1 MDVFNEERV
10 ILKMATQTQLEEIK
24 KDLYIIKNSRYGK
37 EIKDAIFDSIC
48 HLANIKPE
56 SISTSKDD

>member
-1 MDVFNEERV
+1 
-10 ILKMATQTQLEEIK
+10 MATQAQLEEIK

-56 SISTSKDD
+56 SISTSTDD